1 MAPHAPH
8 QALQCSAD
16 EALKVSGIL
25 TQPHG
30 LDKRQTSCR
39 DGGGPGHPPRGSSG
53 SQHGSQPPACAIWM
67 SWSQPSSAATE
78 REGPWSLGLQTG
90 HVGHVGRRIKEQSL
104 TSVHG
109 K

>member
-39 DGGGPGHPPRGSSG
+39 DGGGGRTPTTRVLGE
-53 SQHGSQPPACAIWM
+53 PAWK
-67 SWSQPSSAATE
+67 PAACLCHLDVVV
-78 REGPWSLGLQTG
+78 PAQLSCN
-90 HVGHVGRRIKEQSL
+90 
-104 TSVHG
+104 
-109 K
+109 

>member
-8 QALQCSAD
+8 QALQCSAG

-39 DGGGPGHPPRGSSG
+39 DGRVGARTPTTRVLREPAWKPAACLGHLDVVV
-53 SQHGSQPPACAIWM
+53 PAQLSCN
-67 SWSQPSSAATE
+67 
-78 REGPWSLGLQTG
+78 
-90 HVGHVGRRIKEQSL
+90 
-104 TSVHG
+104 
-109 K
+109 